1 MISLLINDT
10 KIRVRYKET
19 DQMGI
24 VHHSNY
30 YTWFEVGRTEFM
42 RSLGLTYRTM
52 EERGFMLPL
61 TETYCQYKQG
71 AKYDDVVIVRTKM
84 TRFSGVRI
92 TMEYD
97 VIREDDGKLLARG
110 KTVHAI
116 TDKNLKPINIAKH
129 DKEIY
134 QLFLKCVEKS
144 ENKGEN

>member
-1 MISLLINDT
+1 MYVKDT

-42 RSLGLTYRTM
+42 RSLGLSYRAM

-61 TETYCQYKQG
+61 TESHCQYKLG
-71 AKYDDVVIVRTKM
+71 ARYDDVVIVRTKM
-84 TRFSGVRI
+84 TGFSGVRV

-97 VIREDDGKLLARG
+97 VIRESDGKLLARG

-116 TDKNLKPINIAKH
+116 TDKHLKPVNIKKL
-129 DKEIY
+129 DRELY
-134 QLFLKCVEKS
+134 QLFLKCVEK
-144 ENKGEN
+144 NKN

>member
-1 MISLLINDT
+1 MYVKDT

-42 RSLGLTYRTM
+42 RSLGLSYRAM

-61 TETYCQYKQG
+61 TESHCQYKLG
-71 AKYDDVVIVRTKM
+71 ARYDDVVIVRTKM
-84 TRFSGVRI
+84 TGFSGVRV

-97 VIREDDGKLLARG
+97 VIREIDGNLVALG

-116 TDKNLKPINIAKH
+116 TDKHLKPVNIKKL
-129 DKEIY
+129 DRELY
-134 QLFLKCVEKS
+134 LLFLKCVEK
-144 ENKGEN
+144 NKN